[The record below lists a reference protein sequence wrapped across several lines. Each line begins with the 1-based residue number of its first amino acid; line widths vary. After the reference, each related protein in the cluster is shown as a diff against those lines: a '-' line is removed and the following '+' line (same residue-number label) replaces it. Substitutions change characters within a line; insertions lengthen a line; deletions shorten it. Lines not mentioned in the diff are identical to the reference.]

1 MTDQQD
7 TPPSAALKQQITF
20 GTDGWRGIIA
30 DNFTGANVRLVSQAV
45 VNYFLR
51 PDVPGEPTIF
61 IGYDNRSQSEYFAA
75 EAAKVAANSGLKT
88 VLSAQSCSSP
98 SISYNA
104 HKANAKGGIMITAS
118 HNPPQFNGLK
128 IKIGYGGSAL
138 PSMVDEIVKELN
150 ALLDRGQYTV
160 DVPVEAAAKIET
172 RDLRPAYFDGLRGM
186 VDLDKIAGGG
196 FKVVADPMHGS
207 GSGYLTDIL
216 RGAGVEIEEI
226 CRDRNPVFGGINPE
240 PIGQNLGP
248 LREAVLASRA
258 DVGLAIDGDADRV
271 GAMDADGNFVD
282 SHRIFALLLRHLYE
296 DKGLHGSVV
305 KTVSTTTLI
314 DKLCAKYGLILHVV
328 PIGFKNICDWMLK
341 EDVLIGGEESGGI
354 GVQGFI
360 PERDGPLMSL
370 LLLETMATRK
380 KRLEEQ
386 IAELMAEFGPHEYQ
400 RVDLH
405 PEPSKMPAVIKSL
418 KEDNPTEIA
427 GLPVRGIDRMDGT
440 KFLFDDDAWLLLRPS
455 GTEPAVR
462 VYAEASSQAKV
473 QELIDAGLGLVEK
486 V

>member
-1 MTDQQD
+1 MPEAQK
-7 TPPSAALKQQITF
+7 PQISF

-30 DNFTGANVRLVSQAV
+30 DNFTGANVRLVAQAV
-45 VNYFLR
+45 VNYLKK
-51 PDVPGEPTIF
+51 PEVPGENIVF

-75 EAAKVAANSGLKT
+75 EAAKVVAASGMKA

-104 HKANAKGGIMITAS
+104 HKNHAKGGIMITAS

-128 IKIGYGGSAL
+128 IKMGFGGSAL
-138 PSMVDEIVKELN
+138 PSDVDHIVGEMN
-150 ALLDRGQYTV
+150 ALLDAGTYTINTPAGAM
-160 DVPVEAAAKIET
+160 DSVEK

-186 VDLDKIAGGG
+186 VDLDKIREGGY
-196 FKVVADPMHGS
+196 KIVADPMHGS
-207 GSGYLTDIL
+207 GSGYLSDIL

-226 CRDRNPVFGGINPE
+226 LTDRNPVFGGLNPE
-240 PIGQNLGP
+240 PIAQNLGP
-248 LREAVLASRA
+248 LKNAVLASKA

-271 GAMDADGNFVD
+271 GAMDAYGDFVD
-282 SHRIFALLLRHLYE
+282 SHRIFALVLRHLYE
-296 DKGLHGSVV
+296 DRGLRGSVV

-314 DKLCAKYGLILHVV
+314 DKLCAKYGLTLHVT
-328 PIGFKNICDWMLK
+328 PIGFKNICEWMLK
-341 EDVLIGGEESGGI
+341 EPVLIGGEESGGI
-354 GVQGFI
+354 GVLGYI

-370 LLLETMATRK
+370 MLLETMAVRK

-405 PEPSKMPAVIKSL
+405 PEPAKMPAVVKSL
-418 KEDNPTEIA
+418 TEDDPDEIA
-427 GLPVRGIDRMDGT
+427 GLKVRKIDRTDGT
-440 KFLFDDDAWLLLRPS
+440 KFFFDNDAWLLLRVS
-455 GTEPAVR
+455 GTEPVVR
-462 VYAEASSQAKV
+462 VYAESSSQEKV
-473 QELIDAGLGLVEK
+473 SALIAAGLGLVER

>member
-1 MTDQQD
+1 MTNDK
-7 TPPSAALKQQITF
+7 PNITF

-30 DNFTGANVRLVSQAV
+30 DNFTGANVRLVSQAI

-51 PDVPGEPTIF
+51 PDVPGEPTLF
-61 IGYDNRSQSEYFAA
+61 VGYDNRSQSEYFAA
-75 EAAKVAANSGLKT
+75 EAAKVAAVSGLKT
-88 VLSAQSCSSP
+88 VLSAQACSSP
-98 SISYNA
+98 AISYNA
-104 HKANAKGGIMITAS
+104 HKFSAKGGIMITAS
-118 HNPPQFNGLK
+118 HNPPQFNGVK
-128 IKIGYGGSAL
+128 IKVGYGGSAL
-138 PSMVDEIVKELN
+138 PSVVDEIVKELN
-150 ALLDRGQYTV
+150 ALLDKGQYAV
-160 DVPVEAAAKIET
+160 DVPDDAADKVEK

-186 VDLDKIAGGG
+186 VDLGAIKAGG
-196 FKVVADPMHGS
+196 FNVVADPMHGS

-226 CRDRNPVFGGINPE
+226 RRDRNPVFGGINPE
-240 PIGQNLGP
+240 PITQNL
-248 LREAVLASRA
+248 LALKEAVLASKA
-258 DVGLAIDGDADRV
+258 DVGVAVDGDADRV

-282 SHRIFALLLRHLYE
+282 SHRIFALVLRHLYE
-296 DKGLHGSVV
+296 DKGLRGSVV

-314 DKLCAKYGLILHVV
+314 DKLCAKYGLTLHVV
-328 PIGFKNICDWMLK
+328 PIGFKNICEWMLK

-405 PEPSKMPAVIKSL
+405 PEPSKMPAVIQSL

-440 KFLFDDDAWLLLRPS
+440 KFLFDNDAWLLLRPS

-462 VYAEASSQAKV
+462 VYAESSSQAKV

>member
-1 MTDQQD
+1 MTE
-7 TPPSAALKQQITF
+7 SLKPQISF

-51 PDVPGEPTIF
+51 PVVTGEPIVF

-75 EAAKVAANSGLKT
+75 EAAKVVAASGLHA

-104 HKANAKGGIMITAS
+104 HKSNAKGGIMITAS

-128 IKIGYGGSAL
+128 IKMGFGGSAL
-138 PSMVDEIVKELN
+138 PSDIDEIVKELN
-150 ALLDRGQYTV
+150 ALYDKGQFAV
-160 DVPVEAAAKIET
+160 DVSAEAADKIEI
-172 RDLRPAYFDGLRGM
+172 RDLRPSYFDGLRGM
-186 VDLDKIAGGG
+186 VDLEKIAAANYHI
-196 FKVVADPMHGS
+196 VADPMHGS
-207 GSGYLTDIL
+207 GSGYLSDIL
-216 RGAGVEIEEI
+216 RGAGVGIEEI
-226 CRDRNPVFGGINPE
+226 CRERNPVFGGLNPE
-240 PIGQNLGP
+240 PIAQNLGP
-248 LREAVLASRA
+248 LKDAVLSSRA
-258 DVGLAIDGDADRV
+258 DVGVAIDGDADRV

-282 SHRIFALLLRHLYE
+282 SHRIFALVLRHLYE
-296 DKGLHGSVV
+296 DKGLRGSVV

-314 DKLCAKYGLILHVV
+314 DKLCTKYNLPLHVV
-328 PIGFKNICDWMLK
+328 PIGFKNICEWMLK

-370 LLLETMATRK
+370 MLLETMATRK

-405 PEPSKMPAVIKSL
+405 PEPSKMSAVVQSL
-418 KEDNPTEIA
+418 KEDNPTEVA
-427 GLPVRGIDRMDGT
+427 GLPVKSIDRTDGT
-440 KFLFDDDAWLLLRPS
+440 KFLFENDAWLLLRAS
-455 GTEPAVR
+455 GTEPVVR
-462 VYAEASSQAKV
+462 VYAESSSQAKV
-473 QELIDAGLGLVEK
+473 QELIDAGLGLVER

>member
-1 MTDQQD
+1 MTEDR
-7 TPPSAALKQQITF
+7 PNITF

-30 DNFTGANVRLVSQAV
+30 DDFTGANVRLVAQAI

-51 PDVPGEPTIF
+51 PDVPGEPTLF
-61 IGYDNRSQSEYFAA
+61 VGYDNRSQSEYFAA
-75 EAAKVAANSGLKT
+75 EAAKVAAASGLKT
-88 VLSAQSCSSP
+88 VLSAQACSSP

-104 HKANAKGGIMITAS
+104 HKAGAKGGIMITAS
-118 HNPPQFNGLK
+118 HNPPQFNGVK
-128 IKIGYGGSAL
+128 IKAGYGGSAL
-138 PSMVDEIVKELN
+138 PSVVDEVVKELN
-150 ALLDRGQYTV
+150 ALLDKGQYKV
-160 DVPVEAAAKIET
+160 DVTDETADKVEK

-186 VDLDKIAGGG
+186 VDLNAIKAGG

-216 RGAGVEIEEI
+216 RGAGVGIEEI
-226 CRDRNPVFGGINPE
+226 RRDRNPVFGGINPE
-240 PIGQNLGP
+240 PIAQNL
-248 LREAVLASRA
+248 LALKEAVLSSKA
-258 DVGLAIDGDADRV
+258 DVGVAIDGDADRV

-282 SHRIFALLLRHLYE
+282 SHRIFALVLRHLYE
-296 DKGLHGSVV
+296 DKGQRGSVV

-314 DKLCAKYGLILHVV
+314 DKLCAKYGLPLHVV
-328 PIGFKNICDWMLK
+328 PIGFKNICEWMLK

-405 PEPSKMPAVIKSL
+405 PEPSKMPAIIKSL
-418 KEDNPTEIA
+418 KEDNPAEIA

-440 KFLFDDDAWLLLRPS
+440 KFLFDNDAWLLLRPS

-462 VYAEASSQAKV
+462 VYAESSSQAKV
-473 QELIDAGLGLVEK
+473 QELIDAGLGLVER

>member
-1 MTDQQD
+1 MTE
-7 TPPSAALKQQITF
+7 PEKPQISF

-51 PDVPGEPTIF
+51 PDVAGEPTLF

-75 EAAKVAANSGLKT
+75 EAAKVVAASGMQA

-104 HKANAKGGIMITAS
+104 HKAGAKGGIMITAS

-128 IKIGYGGSAL
+128 IKVGYGGSAL
-138 PSMVDEIVKELN
+138 PSVVDEVVKELN
-150 ALLDRGQYTV
+150 ALLDKGQYTV
-160 DVPVEAAAKIET
+160 TVPADSLDKVEI
-172 RDLRPAYFDGLRGM
+172 RDLRPAYFDGLRDM
-186 VDLDKIAGGG
+186 VDLEKIASRG
-196 FKVVADPMHGS
+196 FKIVADPMHGS
-207 GSGYLTDIL
+207 GSGYLSDIL
-216 RGAGVEIEEI
+216 RGASIEIEEI
-226 CRDRNPVFGGINPE
+226 CKDRNPFFGGINPE
-240 PIGQNLGP
+240 PIMQNLGP
-248 LREAVLASRA
+248 LKDAILASRA

-271 GAMDADGNFVD
+271 GAMDANGDFVD
-282 SHRIFALLLRHLYE
+282 SHRIFALVLRHLYE
-296 DKGLHGSVV
+296 DKGLRGSVV

-314 DKLCAKYGLILHVV
+314 DKLCAKYGLPLHVV
-328 PIGFKNICDWMLK
+328 PIGFKNICEWMLK
-341 EDVLIGGEESGGI
+341 EPVLIGGEESGGI
-354 GVQGFI
+354 GVLGFI

-405 PEPSKMPAVIKSL
+405 PEISKMPAVIQSL

-427 GLPVRGIDRMDGT
+427 SLPVKSIDRTDGT
-440 KFLFDDDAWLLLRPS
+440 KFLFDNDAWLLLRAS
-455 GTEPAVR
+455 GTEPVVR
-462 VYAEASSQAKV
+462 VYAESSSPQKV
-473 QELIDAGLGLVEK
+473 QELIDAGLGLVER

>member
-1 MTDQQD
+1 MTDNK
-7 TPPSAALKQQITF
+7 PNITF

-30 DNFTGANVRLVSQAV
+30 DDFTGANVRLVSQAI

-51 PDVPGEPTIF
+51 PDVLGEPTLF
-61 IGYDNRSQSEYFAA
+61 VGYDNRSQSEYFAA
-75 EAAKVAANSGLKT
+75 EAAKVAAAAGLKT
-88 VLSAQSCSSP
+88 ILSAQACSSP
-98 SISYNA
+98 AISYNA
-104 HKANAKGGIMITAS
+104 HKFNAKGGIMITAS
-118 HNPPQFNGLK
+118 HNPPQFNGVK
-128 IKIGYGGSAL
+128 IKVGYGGSAL
-138 PSMVDEIVKELN
+138 PSVVDEIVKELN
-150 ALLDRGQYTV
+150 ALLDKGQYKV
-160 DVPVEAAAKIET
+160 DVPDDAADNVEK

-186 VDLDKIAGGG
+186 VDLNAIKAGG
-196 FKVVADPMHGS
+196 FKIVADPMHGS

-216 RGAGVEIEEI
+216 RGVGVEIEEI
-226 CRDRNPVFGGINPE
+226 RRDRNPIFGGINPE
-240 PIGQNLGP
+240 PIAQNL
-248 LREAVLASRA
+248 LALKEAVLSSKA
-258 DVGLAIDGDADRV
+258 DVGVAVDGDADRV

-282 SHRIFALLLRHLYE
+282 SHRIFALVLRHLYE
-296 DKGLHGSVV
+296 DKGLRGSVV

-314 DKLCAKYGLILHVV
+314 DKLCAKYGLPLRIV
-328 PIGFKNICDWMLK
+328 PIGFKNICEWMLK

-405 PEPSKMPAVIKSL
+405 PEPSKMPAIIRSL
-418 KEDNPTEIA
+418 QEDDPSEIA

-440 KFLFDDDAWLLLRPS
+440 KFLFDNDAWLLLRPS

-473 QELIDAGLGLVEK
+473 QELIDAGLGLVER

>member
-1 MTDQQD
+1 MPEAQK
-7 TPPSAALKQQITF
+7 PQISF

-30 DNFTGANVRLVSQAV
+30 DTFTGANVRLVAQAV

-51 PDVPGEPTIF
+51 PDTPGEPILF
-61 IGYDNRSQSEYFAA
+61 VGYDNRSQSEYFAL
-75 EAAKVAANSGLKT
+75 EAAKVAAASGLKT
-88 VLSAQSCSSP
+88 ILSAQSCSSP
-98 SISYNA
+98 AISYNA
-104 HKANAKGGIMITAS
+104 HKANARGGIMITAS

-128 IKIGYGGSAL
+128 IKVGYGGSAL
-138 PSMVDEIVKELN
+138 PEMVDEIVKELN
-150 ALLDRGQYTV
+150 ALIGSGQYTV
-160 DVPVEAAAKIET
+160 DPPEDAAAKIET
-172 RDLRPAYFDGLRGM
+172 RDLRPVYFDGLRGM
-186 VDLDKIAGGG
+186 VDLEKIAAGG
-196 FKVVADPMHGS
+196 FSIVADPMHGS

-216 RGAGVEIEEI
+216 RGAGVKIEEI
-226 CRDRNPVFGGINPE
+226 RRDRNPVFGGINPE
-240 PIGQNLGP
+240 PIAQNL
-248 LREAVLASRA
+248 LALKEAVLAARA
-258 DVGLAIDGDADRV
+258 DVGLAVDGDADRV

-314 DKLCAKYGLILHVV
+314 DKLCAKYKLVLHVV
-328 PIGFKNICDWMLK
+328 PIGFKNICEWMLK

-405 PEPSKMPAVIKSL
+405 PEAAKMPAVVQSL
-418 KEDNPTEIA
+418 KDDNPTEIA
-427 GLPVRGIDRMDGT
+427 GMKVQKIDRTDGT
-440 KFLFDDDAWLLLRPS
+440 KFLFENDAWLLLRAS
-455 GTEPAVR
+455 GTEPVVR
-462 VYAEASSQAKV
+462 VYAESSSQEKV
-473 QELIDAGLGLVEK
+473 QDLIAAGMGLVEK